1 MKFYYQKELN
11 LIRKKEIFRKR
22 EIFNEIIDLAS
33 NDYLGLSKNLELPKL
48 TFEALNQF
56 GTFSPKASMLVN
68 GYSEVH
74 KQLENLLTEIH
85 GFEDAIILGSGFL
98 ANFSMIESL
107 VRKGDELF
115 IDSEYHA
122 SGMVATKL
130 LNRVSI
136 FKHNSIDDL
145 EKKLKISKANRKI
158 IAVEGIYSMS
168 GDIVPKEIF
177 TLADKFNAI
186 LIVDEAHSFGVVGKK
201 LLGVFDYYN
210 IPVKNNYIKMGTF
223 GKAIGSYGAYIL
235 ASQEIISFLENRGK
249 PIIYSTALSLFDTM
263 LAYFSIKYIY
273 ENSSFFYDEV
283 KKRKDIGKNILNF
296 KTESLIFI
304 QQVNS
309 SQKVMEIKEIL
320 KNDGIIVGAIRP
332 PTVPKAILRIIPNLS
347 VSVNNLIQVLERI
360 KIMV

>member
-1 MKFYYQKELN
+1 
-11 LIRKKEIFRKR
+11 
-22 EIFNEIIDLAS
+22 
-33 NDYLGLSKNLELPKL
+33 
-48 TFEALNQF
+48 
-56 GTFSPKASMLVN
+56 
-68 GYSEVH
+68 
-74 KQLENLLTEIH
+74 
-85 GFEDAIILGSGFL
+85 
-98 ANFSMIESL
+98 
-107 VRKGDELF
+107 
-115 IDSEYHA
+115 
-122 SGMVATKL
+122 
-130 LNRVSI
+130 
-136 FKHNSIDDL
+136 
-145 EKKLKISKANRKI
+145 
-158 IAVEGIYSMS
+158 MS

-177 TLADKFNAI
+177 ALADKFNAI